1 MNQVNINA
9 DTTIISD
16 IFRRISDTMSGRLS
30 GEKAAVGVKKVS
42 DLPVNSH

>member
-9 DTTIISD
+9 DITIVSD
-16 IFRRISDTMSGRLS
+16 IFRRINDTMSGRLI
-30 GEKAAVGVKKVS
+30 GEEAAVGAKKVS